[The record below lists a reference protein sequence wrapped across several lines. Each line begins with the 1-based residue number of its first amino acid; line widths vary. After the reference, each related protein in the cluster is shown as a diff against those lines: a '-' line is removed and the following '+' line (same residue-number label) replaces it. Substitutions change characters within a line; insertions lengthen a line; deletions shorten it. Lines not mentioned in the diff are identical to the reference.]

1 MSFSI
6 SSNSKSVHGYKFE
19 NNINSIL
26 TPKEV
31 YRWLFNILFYLVSK
45 KCTEQP
51 PWVRCCASTRQLSV
65 VLREQT
71 LKPNGQRQI
80 LALTQEQ

>member
-51 PWVRCCASTRQLSV
+51 PWVSV

-71 LKPNGQRQI
+71 LKPSGQRQI
-80 LALTQEQ
+80 LALTQEP